1 MSFLEQVKLKL
12 PNYDIYNII
21 GKGSFGYVYKGLD
34 KIKGNDV
41 AIKIM
46 KVKSRKNIMDIR
58 SEIKYLKEVSN
69 MLQGCDPNIL
79 CFYDSKTFT
88 MGRGRYYVIVSEY
101 IEGIN
106 LNKYIKR
113 LKELKQYP
121 SPKDLLS
128 IMLDIL
134 SGLKKVHSKGISHRD
149 IKPENIMIDNQGIVK
164 LIDFGLACRN
174 KGCLDIGGTPLFTS
188 PELLLRK
195 DVPTVL
201 SPDTEI
207 EFYFHKQDVWSLGVT
222 FYELA
227 NLRLPFMKEELQSIV
242 RDPLYKSTY
251 NKFYE
256 GNDIVNNIIDSM
268 LNKNW
273 KERPTIND
281 LHLRLSENVKNDN
294 IQISEDQEIVINPEK
309 M

>member
-1 MSFLEQVKLKL
+1 MEKIKLKL

-21 GKGSFGYVYKGLD
+21 GKGSFGFVYKGRD
-34 KIKGNDV
+34 KEKGNDV

-46 KVKSRKNIMDIR
+46 EVKSIKNIRNIR
-58 SEIKYLKEVSN
+58 LEIKYLKDVSSI
-69 MLQGCDPNIL
+69 LEGCDPNIL

-88 MGRGRYYVIVSEY
+88 IERSRYYVIVSEY
-101 IEGIN
+101 IKGMD

-113 LKELKQYP
+113 LKESKRYP

-149 IKPENIMIDNQGIVK
+149 IKPGNIMIDNQGIVK

-174 KGCLDIGGTPLFTS
+174 EGCLNIGGTPLFTS
-188 PELLLRK
+188 PELLIRQ
-195 DVPTVL
+195 DVPTQL
-201 SPDTEI
+201 SSETEI

-227 NLRLPFMKEELQSIV
+227 NLRLPFLKEELKSIV
-242 RDPLYKSTY
+242 RDPLYKSEY
-251 NKFYE
+251 NEFYE
-256 GNDIVNNIIDSM
+256 GNDIINNIIDSM

-273 KERPTIND
+273 KERPTVSD
-281 LHLRLSENVKNDN
+281 LYLKLSKNIKNGN
-294 IQISEDQEIVINPEK
+294 IQISKHQEIVINPDK
-309 M
+309 NII